1 MPADMKHIPARIT
14 PLQRQLLE
22 QAGPVGAAA
31 RALLWLG
38 MAAAGLPL
46 PMEARREILSLL
58 AEDLASSLLAAL
70 QELADQLRDG
80 GAPAV
85 GVPAVVVAA
94 APPSPAP
101 TTPALTPATST
112 LPAAIP
118 TPEPAPPPEPAPRP
132 HTRAEL
138 EQEHQADDPYGDMG
152 FEFDG

>member
-1 MPADMKHIPARIT
+1 VYKSGHKRGYN
-14 PLQRQLLE
+14 LE

-38 MAAAGLPL
+38 MAVAGLPL
-46 PMEARREILSLL
+46 PIVALREILNLL
-58 AEDLASSLLAAL
+58 AEDLAPNLLEQL
-70 QELADQLRDG
+70 QLLADQLRDG
-80 GAPAV
+80 GEPAL

-101 TTPALTPATST
+101 TTAAPMPATST
-112 LPAAIP
+112 PVAA
-118 TPEPAPPPEPAPRP
+118 TEAPEAAPPPEPAPRP

-138 EQEHQADDPYGDMG
+138 EQEEDPYGGMG